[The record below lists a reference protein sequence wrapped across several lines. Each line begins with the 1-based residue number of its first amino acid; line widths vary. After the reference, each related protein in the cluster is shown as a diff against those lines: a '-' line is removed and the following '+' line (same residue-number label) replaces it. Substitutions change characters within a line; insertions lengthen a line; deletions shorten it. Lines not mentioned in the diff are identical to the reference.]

1 MGPWKGARG
10 GTPFL
15 QARGTPF
22 LLPHCPEQAGSAP
35 CGRSCTSFPIPVT
48 WSLSPEGA
56 PPAPQLS
63 RVHPWQGHSQ
73 AHLGDHSSPESVPAG
88 TPRPTLGG
96 RSSPLRQF
104 MSMRCWRRKANFQ
117 GLYMNPGLS
126 RRRFRRCRGSSIPA
140 GDNTVVPYLGQ
151 VWGGPPAP
159 TQEGPHLPHGTS
171 PSRADCPRPGP
182 SSSGKSG
189 RHGAGPAAPG
199 KTKRTGPAAGGRRV
213 TEGSPGGSSQVR
225 PGPNPTHLLGQQ
237 GDEVPLE
244 LRLDDLHHV
253 LDLCRLAAVNE
264 LIQGQQLLRA
274 TPALQGDPQ

>member
-15 QARGTPF
+15 QAQGTPF

-63 RVHPWQGHSQ
+63 RVYPWQGHSQ

-151 VWGGPPAP
+151 AWGGPQPPPRRALTFLTALLP
-159 TQEGPHLPHGTS
+159 PEQIVLGQDPPVAASLGGTEQVPWLQERQNVQGQLQGEEGSQRGHQAGQVRSGQARPQPHS
-171 PSRADCPRPGP
+171 PPW
-182 SSSGKSG
+182 
-189 RHGAGPAAPG
+189 
-199 KTKRTGPAAGGRRV
+199 AAGR
-213 TEGSPGGSSQVR
+213 
-225 PGPNPTHLLGQQ
+225 
-237 GDEVPLE
+237 
-244 LRLDDLHHV
+244 
-253 LDLCRLAAVNE
+253 
-264 LIQGQQLLRA
+264 
-274 TPALQGDPQ
+274 